1 MAKLTDIACR
11 SKGAGMHCDG
21 DGLYLQ
27 VKLGATGLNRSWI
40 LRYMIAGRARSM
52 GIGPYNHGASARPF

>member
-40 LRYMIAGRARSM
+40 LRSVCLR
-52 GIGPYNHGASARPF
+52 IGCNAYAA